1 MHIQNNQSDIEK
13 VTRNDIDM
21 DLLVIYRQKLCDK
34 RFQNILNNINHPFNT
49 LIPDRYSSSYN
60 LRHRRT

>member
-1 MHIQNNQSDIEK
+1 MCIQNSQSDIEK

-34 RFQNILNNINHPFNT
+34 RFQNILNNINHPFNNT
-49 LIPDRYSSSYN
+49 SLFF
-60 LRHRRT
+60 